1 MKIWNCFDFLLRG
14 VFVKKGHMRN
24 HCCAIFGHFLVGHI
38 DLNNGEYD
46 SKFDNSFR
54 FYNCVCIFIRIE
66 HFARVND

>member
-1 MKIWNCFDFLLRG
+1 MSCISYQNKQNVFMKMLWNCFDFLFQG

-54 FYNCVCIFIRIE
+54 FL
-66 HFARVND
+66 